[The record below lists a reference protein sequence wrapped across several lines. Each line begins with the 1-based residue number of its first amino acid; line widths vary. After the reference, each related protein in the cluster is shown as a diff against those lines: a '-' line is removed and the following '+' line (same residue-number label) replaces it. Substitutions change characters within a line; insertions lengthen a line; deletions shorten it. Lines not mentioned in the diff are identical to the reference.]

1 MKRIHAMPVAF
12 ALALHLL
19 SNPVAAYP
27 KQRRASA
34 GRARAAT
41 VENAQEK
48 AVRAAFLQYKEAILR
63 QQGEA
68 AWLHVDTNTARYY
81 DEMRLL
87 ALNGSEE
94 EVRAL
99 SFVNKTTV
107 LLLRHRVGLEGLRP
121 MTAKDVFVY
130 AVDMGMIG
138 RDGVLKSNVGKVRVF
153 ADKASG
159 ELLHEG
165 RVAPFAYQ
173 FSKEDGQWKIDL
185 TAILPS
191 ANVAMKALIQREKV
205 NEDEFLL
212 LLVESVSGSKP
223 SAAIWQPL
231 IEKQSGN

>member
-1 MKRIHAMPVAF
+1 MKRIHAMLIAF
-12 ALALHLL
+12 ALALYLL
-19 SNPVAAYP
+19 SNPVTAYAQ
-27 KQRRASA
+27 QRRASA
-34 GRARAAT
+34 GRARAAA
-41 VENAQEK
+41 ENEQER

-63 QQGEA
+63 QQGET
-68 AWLHVDTNTARYY
+68 AWQHVDANTARYY

-87 ALNGSEE
+87 ALNGSEKE
-94 EVRAL
+94 ARAL

-130 AVDMGMIG
+130 AVDKGMIG

-159 ELLHEG
+159 VLLHEG

-191 ANVAMKALIQREKV
+191 ANVAMKALIEREKL

-223 SAAIWQPL
+223 PATIWQPL
-231 IEKQSGN
+231 IEKQQGN

>member
-1 MKRIHAMPVAF
+1 MKRIYAMPVAF
-12 ALALHLL
+12 ALALYLL
-19 SNPVAAYP
+19 SNPVTADAQ
-27 KQRRASA
+27 QRRASS
-34 GRARAAT
+34 GRARAA
-41 VENAQEK
+41 VEDAPQK
-48 AVRAAFLQYKEAILR
+48 AVRTAFLQYKEAILR
-63 QQGEA
+63 QQGET
-68 AWLHVDTNTARYY
+68 AWQHVDANTARYY

-94 EVRAL
+94 KVRAL
-99 SFVNKTTV
+99 NFVNKVTV

-121 MTAKDVFVY
+121 MTTKDVFVY
-130 AVDMGMIG
+130 AVDKGMIG

-165 RVAPFAYQ
+165 KVAPFAYQ
-173 FSKEDGQWKIDL
+173 FTKEDGQWKIDL

-191 ANVAMKALIQREKV
+191 ANVAMKALIEREKL

-231 IEKQSGN
+231 IAEQPGN